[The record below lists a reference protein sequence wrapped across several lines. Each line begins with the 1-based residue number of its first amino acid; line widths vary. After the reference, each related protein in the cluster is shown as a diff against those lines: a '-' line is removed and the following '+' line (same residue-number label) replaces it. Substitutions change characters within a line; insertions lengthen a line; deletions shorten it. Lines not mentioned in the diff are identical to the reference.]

1 MAFIAGLRPWTGVS
15 RGGGGQA
22 LRHRADMAL
31 WCVGSARSLR
41 SGCWQNK
48 GNGAPTL
55 LRAVLADRGGHR
67 HRALGSTLALEVAE
81 KEPEGVVP
89 GLLEGQLSGD
99 PSDDVERAASQLEPV
114 KVPCYLKRLLFGH
127 IL

>member
-1 MAFIAGLRPWTGVS
+1 MVRRFSAVFAVRMLAEQRRRCTHPPACCAGR
-15 RGGGGQA
+15 Q
-22 LRHRADMAL
+22 
-31 WCVGSARSLR
+31 
-41 SGCWQNK
+41 
-48 GNGAPTL
+48 
-55 LRAVLADRGGHR
+55 GGHR